1 MMGVN
6 TTSKYRKIRGNWV
19 NSFR

>member
-1 MMGVN
+1 MGVN